1 MGATRL
7 ASGKW
12 EEKMRRKE
20 KKDTSHAP
28 HQQRQSKKSF
38 GANNF
43 TGWHI
48 CLSALTQRGHLDI
61 GTKKMGYHCIPT
73 LLTLNLILWK
83 TRCKDTAFSEKCKP
97 SHHKNAYMQESLT
110 TSHNLLHTSVHSV
123 QIHCVFSPHYTPCA
137 ITCTQPWK
145 TIKAATQHHQNSNKT
160 VTALPPQ
167 TYNPTTPTP
176 PPQHEPSFLNK
187 Q

>member
-12 EEKMRRKE
+12 EEKKRRKE
-20 KKDTSHAP
+20 KKDTSHEAY
-28 HQQRQSKKSF
+28 QQRQSKKPF

-43 TGWHI
+43 TGWHM
-48 CLSALTQRGHLDI
+48 CLSSLTQRGHLGI

-97 SHHKNAYMQESLT
+97 SHHKNTYMQESLT
-110 TSHNLLHTSVHSV
+110 TSHNLLHTSVHRV
-123 QIHCVFSPHYTPCA
+123 QIYCGFAPLHAMRHNLH
-137 ITCTQPWK
+137 
-145 TIKAATQHHQNSNKT
+145 AAMKNHQSSH
-160 VTALPPQ
+160 
-167 TYNPTTPTP
+167 TTP
-176 PPQHEPSFLNK
+176 SK
-187 Q
+187 QQ